1 MASEITIPRLGWN
14 MDEGIFVG
22 WLKADGQPVKAGE
35 PLFNLEGDKAT
46 QEIESLEAGILR
58 IPPDGPKDGEKVAV
72 GAIVGYLVGPGE
84 PAPFDSQSQGKPRV
98 VALPPCGG
106 GAAAGGGGG
115 PCAAARPTPRTLPIT
130 RRTQS
135 AHLPPRRRVAR

>member
-46 QEIESLEAGILR
+46 QEIESLENRHPAHSARRPQRRRKSRGRRHRRLPGRPRRDRPRLIPRAGRTQPSSPSPLVGEV
-58 IPPDGPKDGEKVAV
+58 PPQAAV
-72 GAIVGYLVGPGE
+72 G
-84 PAPFDSQSQGKPRV
+84 
-98 VALPPCGG
+98 VARET
-106 GAAAGGGGG
+106 A
-115 PCAAARPTPRTLPIT
+115 PTPRTRHRARQKQPISPRAPA
-130 RRTQS
+130 RR
-135 AHLPPRRRVAR
+135 P

>member
-35 PLFNLEGDKAT
+35 PLFSLEGDKAT

-58 IPPDGPKDGEKVAV
+58 IPPDGPKDGDKVAV
-72 GAIVGYLVGPGE
+72 GAIVGYLVAPGE
-84 PAPFDSQSQGKPRV
+84 TAPFDSAATAGVPPLDRLPCLPRV
-98 VALPPCGG
+98 TGNVRSAPS
-106 GAAAGGGGG
+106 AAG
-115 PCAAARPTPRTLPIT
+115 
-130 RRTQS
+130 
-135 AHLPPRRRVAR
+135 